1 MLFGAGAQI
10 THHALLFLAVYPSLH
25 SCTIVNR
32 SLNPRLDALMKKLK
46 ERFPLVAYKS
56 LALADE
62 AGLQVALESADV
74 VCTATSSTEA
84 LFKESWLKPSA
95 HVNLVR
101 ISPRYSYELDCLCP
115 RQS

>member
-10 THHALLFLAVYPSLH
+10 THHALLFLAVYPSLS

-32 SLNPRLDALMKKLK
+32 SLNSRVDTLIKRLK
-46 ERFPLVAYKS
+46 ERFPSVAYKT

-62 AGLQVALESADV
+62 DGLQMVLKDADV

-101 ISPRYSYELDCLCP
+101 ILSRNVISELDC
-115 RQS
+115 